1 MSEYHFYGWESADV
15 QNKNGLYPTDYYD
28 ILSKIWCAETC
39 APSLSV
45 KVAPEKLKTVIRH
58 PIRKADD

>member
-15 QNKNGLYPTDYYD
+15 QDKNGLSPADYYD

-39 APSLSV
+39 APRLRNKWS
-45 KVAPEKLKTVIRH
+45 AENKTMGQ
-58 PIRKADD
+58 